1 MFIMYVDWPK
11 LKPTPKIV
19 QAPSG
24 ENVTG
29 GATEGKGKDSSDAGG
44 HAAPETAP
52 GRAVSQDRVGKGVGD
67 NTSVCVSPH
76 GRFLASRRAADSDG
90 RMR

>member
-1 MFIMYVDWPK
+1 LLFFYSKFDVGRLPRKGHKLCSMFIMYVDWPK

-52 GRAVSQDRVGKGVGD
+52 GPGV
-67 NTSVCVSPH
+67 
-76 GRFLASRRAADSDG
+76 
-90 RMR
+90 

>member
-52 GRAVSQDRVGKGVGD
+52 GPGV
-67 NTSVCVSPH
+67 
-76 GRFLASRRAADSDG
+76 
-90 RMR
+90 